1 MRWNV
6 YECFKIYNDLFGK
19 TTQPYV
25 FPTQFRLNFGSQN
38 IPKRHKQY
46 NSLELILIFTADHLP
61 VITAVIII

>member
-6 YECFKIYNDLFGK
+6 YESFKIYNDLFRK

-25 FPTQFRLNFGSQN
+25 FPTQFRLNFDSQN

-46 NSLELILIFTADHLP
+46 NNLEFNFNFTADHLP
-61 VITAVIII
+61 VITAVITI